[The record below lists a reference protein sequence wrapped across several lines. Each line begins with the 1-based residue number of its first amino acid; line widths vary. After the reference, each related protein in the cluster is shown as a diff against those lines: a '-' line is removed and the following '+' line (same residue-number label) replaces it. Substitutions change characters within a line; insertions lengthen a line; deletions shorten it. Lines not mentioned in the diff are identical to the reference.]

1 MALLESIPLLN
12 QLLDNWQ
19 KENRNG
25 EQMVPILT
33 KYLIIILFYCL

>member
-19 KENRNG
+19 KDNRNG
-25 EQMVPILT
+25 EKMVPILT
-33 KYLIIILFYCL
+33 KYFIIILFYCL